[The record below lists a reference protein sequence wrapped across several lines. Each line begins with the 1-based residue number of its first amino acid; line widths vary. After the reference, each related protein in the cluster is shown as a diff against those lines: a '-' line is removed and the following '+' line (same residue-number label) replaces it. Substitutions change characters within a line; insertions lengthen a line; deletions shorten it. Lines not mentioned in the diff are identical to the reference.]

1 MHSRQNFPPSTRIT
15 IAAGA
20 CTSESKGKDEKDG
33 GGIHCSVEGYNNV
46 KTSVRA
52 GWSVVCGVMDWG
64 FFVHSVRTYVYSFV
78 LS

>member
-20 CTSESKGKDEKDG
+20 CTPESKGKDEKDG

-52 GWSVVCGVMDWG
+52 GWSVWRNGLGGSLSTV
-64 FFVHSVRTYVYSFV
+64 SALIYSFV